1 MKLVHFPR
9 RAAAAVL
16 AAAVL
21 AGAALPV
28 FASDTSPLP
37 EAASSAGTSQTGQ
50 AGEDAALSGETAPD
64 PEENTSPALTG
75 PAKEEVVYGK
85 LNADGTVQRLYT
97 VNHFAG
103 SAGRTVTDYGD
114 YTAVRNMTTTDPIAY
129 ADGAVTLTPASDG
142 DLYYEGTMDPAAT
155 PLPWLIEIHY
165 ILDGKEI
172 APADLAGRSGAL
184 IIRLNVSPN
193 PACQGDWFD
202 QYALQTTVT
211 LDTASA
217 SNIRAAGGTMASVG
231 SQRQIIFT
239 LLPGQTSEVE
249 VAADVTN
256 FTMPAITLNGIQL
269 QLKLDI
275 DGVALTNR
283 LSQLTT
289 GTGQLDEGAA
299 ALSAGIAALEQ
310 GLTLLTDQND
320 LLTGGSA
327 AVNSALLQLQNALSG
342 ISASNDQLNLLLDA
356 SKQIGSGID
365 QLDDGVALLESQV
378 NYDAFKNILA
388 QNGLDLDTLAAGNAK
403 AIAMLQALTGLPFGV
418 GDQIS
423 QIVLLLQ
430 GNTALAGAMQLYL
443 DTVSQGIGALR
454 QGTSAVR
461 EGYAAFDS
469 GIQAMAGVLNGMLQ
483 NMALL
488 SHPGGGPD
496 PGRHPAAQQRFPL
509 AGGRS
514 PSALHRNQQYAA
526 GRGAG
531 QPAGHPFG
539 PRRAGFLHLG
549 QKHRLRLAVCPA
561 DRAHPARRG
570 RGCRAGPRARADL
583 LGKAARFVRPVRR
596 RVNLTVSEDF
606 PSCPVH
612 PHRSAGRDFLLSG
625 SGQMFAFVRF
635 V

>member
-1 MKLVHFPR
+1 MKLLHFPR

-21 AGAALPV
+21 AGTALPV
-28 FASDTSPLP
+28 FASDASPRP
-37 EAASSAGTSQTGQ
+37 ETASSAGTAQTGE
-50 AGEDAALSGETAPD
+50 AGSSDKTAPD
-64 PEENTSPALTG
+64 PAENTSPALAEG
-75 PAKEEVVYGK
+75 SKEEVVYGK

-103 SAGRTVTDYGD
+103 TAGRTVTDYGD

-129 ADGAVTLTPASDG
+129 SDGAVTLTPAADG
-142 DLYYEGTMDPAAT
+142 DLYYEGTMDPST
-155 PLPWLIEIHY
+155 PLPWNIEVHY
-165 ILDGKEI
+165 ILDGAEVD
-172 APADLAGRSGAL
+172 PDDLAGRSGAL
-184 IIRLNVSPN
+184 ILRINVSPN
-193 PACQGDWFD
+193 PDCTGDWFN

-211 LDTASA
+211 LDTANA
-217 SNIRAAGGTMASVG
+217 SNIRAAGGTIASVG

-275 DGVALTNR
+275 DGVSLTNR
-283 LSQLTT
+283 LNQLTT
-289 GTGQLDEGAA
+289 GTGQLDEGTA

-327 AVNSALLQLQNALSG
+327 AVNSALLQLQSALSG

-356 SKQIGSGID
+356 SQQIGAGID

-378 NYDAFKNILA
+378 NYDAFKSILA
-388 QNGLDLDTLAAGNAK
+388 QNGLDLDTLAAGNAQ

-461 EGYAAFDS
+461 EGYDAFDS

-488 SHPGGGPD
+488 SDAVTTLATQYGVFDTGVNAYTQGVD
-496 PGRHPAAQQRFPL
+496 QIL
-509 AGGRS
+509 AGTQQLSAASLLLVAGAHQLYTETS
-514 PSALHRNQQYAA
+514 NMKLDEELGSLLNTLSAPATPASFTSDKNTVSALQFALQTEPIQLNAA
-526 GRGAG
+526 AEEEAA
-531 QPAGHPFG
+531 PAHELTFWEKLLDLFG
-539 PRRAGFLHLG
+539 LYD
-549 QKHRLRLAVCPA
+549 K
-561 DRAHPARRG
+561 
-570 RGCRAGPRARADL
+570 
-583 LGKAARFVRPVRR
+583 
-596 RVNLTVSEDF
+596 S
-606 PSCPVH
+606 
-612 PHRSAGRDFLLSG
+612 
-625 SGQMFAFVRF
+625 
-635 V
+635 

>member
-1 MKLVHFPR
+1 MKSVPFAR

-16 AAAVL
+16 ASAVL
-21 AGAALPV
+21 ASAALTA
-28 FASDTSPLP
+28 FASDASPLP
-37 EAASSAGTSQTGQ
+37 EHAASSSQG
-50 AGEDAALSGETAPD
+50 APD
-64 PEENTSPALTG
+64 AGGTPDASQGAAPSAEKNAAPALAG
-75 PAKEEVVYGK
+75 GAKEEVVYAK
-85 LNADGTVQRLYT
+85 LDPSGQVQRLYT
-97 VNHFAG
+97 VNHFG
-103 SAGRTVTDYGD
+103 GTAGRTITDYGD

-129 ADGAVTLTPASDG
+129 ADGAATLTPSADG
-142 DLYYEGTMDPAAT
+142 DLYYEGTMDPST
-155 PLPWLIEIHY
+155 PLPWLIQIHY
-165 ILDGKEI
+165 ILDGTEI
-172 APADLAGRSGAL
+172 DPAALAGRSGAL
-184 IIRLNVSPN
+184 IIRINVQPN

-217 SNIRAAGGTMASVG
+217 SNIRAAGGTIASVG

-256 FTMPAITLNGIQL
+256 FSMPAITLNGIQL

-289 GTGQLDEGAA
+289 GT
-299 ALSAGIAALEQ
+299 
-310 GLTLLTDQND
+310 

-327 AVNSALLQLQNALSG
+327 AVNSALLQLQSALSG
-342 ISASNDQLNLLLDA
+342 ISASNDQLTMLLEA

-378 NYDAFKNILA
+378 NYDAFKSILA
-388 QNGLDLDTLAAGNAK
+388 QNGLDLDTLAAGNAQ
-403 AIAMLQALTGLPFGV
+403 AIALLQGLTGLPFGV

-443 DTVSQGIGALR
+443 DTVSQGIGTLR

-488 SHPGGGPD
+488 SDAVSTLTAQYGVFDTGVNAYTQGVDQILAGTQQLSAASLMLVAGAHQLYTETSSMQLDEELGSLLDTLSAPSAPASFTSGQNTVSALQFALQTEPIQPD
-496 PGRHPAAQQRFPL
+496 AAAGAQQ
-509 AGGRS
+509 A
-514 PSALHRNQQYAA
+514 
-526 GRGAG
+526 
-531 QPAGHPFG
+531 PAKELTFWEKLLDLFG
-539 PRRAGFLHLG
+539 LYDG
-549 QKHRLRLAVCPA
+549 
-561 DRAHPARRG
+561 
-570 RGCRAGPRARADL
+570 
-583 LGKAARFVRPVRR
+583 
-596 RVNLTVSEDF
+596 N
-606 PSCPVH
+606 
-612 PHRSAGRDFLLSG
+612 
-625 SGQMFAFVRF
+625 
-635 V
+635 

>member
-1 MKLVHFPR
+1 M
-9 RAAAAVL
+9 
-16 AAAVL
+16 
-21 AGAALPV
+21 
-28 FASDTSPLP
+28 
-37 EAASSAGTSQTGQ
+37 
-50 AGEDAALSGETAPD
+50 
-64 PEENTSPALTG
+64 
-75 PAKEEVVYGK
+75 
-85 LNADGTVQRLYT
+85 
-97 VNHFAG
+97 
-103 SAGRTVTDYGD
+103 
-114 YTAVRNMTTTDPIAY
+114 
-129 ADGAVTLTPASDG
+129 
-142 DLYYEGTMDPAAT
+142 
-155 PLPWLIEIHY
+155 
-165 ILDGKEI
+165 
-172 APADLAGRSGAL
+172 
-184 IIRLNVSPN
+184 
-193 PACQGDWFD
+193 
-202 QYALQTTVT
+202 
-211 LDTASA
+211 
-217 SNIRAAGGTMASVG
+217 G

-275 DGVALTNR
+275 DGVSLTNR
-283 LSQLTT
+283 LNQLTT

-488 SHPGGGPD
+488 SDAVTTLATQYGVFDTGVNAYTQGVD
-496 PGRHPAAQQRFPL
+496 QIL
-509 AGGRS
+509 AGTQQLSSASLLLVAGAHQLYTETS
-514 PSALHRNQQYAA
+514 NMQLDEELGSLLDTLSAPGVPASFTSNKNTVSALQFALQTEPIQLDAA
-526 GRGAG
+526 AEEEAA
-531 QPAGHPFG
+531 PAHELTFWEKLLDLFG
-539 PRRAGFLHLG
+539 LYDG
-549 QKHRLRLAVCPA
+549 
-561 DRAHPARRG
+561 
-570 RGCRAGPRARADL
+570 
-583 LGKAARFVRPVRR
+583 
-596 RVNLTVSEDF
+596 E
-606 PSCPVH
+606 
-612 PHRSAGRDFLLSG
+612 
-625 SGQMFAFVRF
+625 
-635 V
+635 

>member
-1 MKLVHFPR
+1 MKSVPFAR

-16 AAAVL
+16 ASAVL
-21 AGAALPV
+21 ASAALTA
-28 FASDTSPLP
+28 FASDASPLP
-37 EAASSAGTSQTGQ
+37 EHAASSSQG
-50 AGEDAALSGETAPD
+50 APD
-64 PEENTSPALTG
+64 ASQGADPSTEENAAPALAG
-75 PAKEEVVYGK
+75 GAKEEVVYAK
-85 LNADGTVQRLYT
+85 LDPSGQVQRLYT
-97 VNHFAG
+97 VNHFG
-103 SAGRTVTDYGD
+103 GTAGRTITDYGD

-129 ADGAVTLTPASDG
+129 ADGAATLTPSADG
-142 DLYYEGTMDPAAT
+142 DLYYEGTMDPST
-155 PLPWLIEIHY
+155 PLPWLIQIHY
-165 ILDGKEI
+165 ILDGTEI
-172 APADLAGRSGAL
+172 DPAALAGRSGAL
-184 IIRLNVSPN
+184 IIRINVQPN

-217 SNIRAAGGTMASVG
+217 SNIRAAGGTIASVG

-310 GLTLLTDQND
+310 GLTLLTDQNA

-327 AVNSALLQLQNALSG
+327 AVNSALTQLQSALSG
-342 ISASNDQLNLLLDA
+342 ISASSDQLDLLLDA
-356 SKQIGSGID
+356 SKQIGSGIE

-378 NYDAFKNILA
+378 SYDAFKEILA
-388 QNGLDLDTLAAGNAK
+388 QNGLDLDTLAAGNAT
-403 AIAMLQALTGLPFGV
+403 AIALLQGLTGLPFGV
-418 GDQIS
+418 GEQIS

-443 DTVSQGIGALR
+443 DTVGQGIGALR
-454 QGTSAVR
+454 QGTAAVR

-488 SHPGGGPD
+488 SDAVTTLASQYGVFDTGVNAYTQGVEQVLAGTQQLSAASLLLVAGAHQLYTETSNMQLDEELGALLDTLSAAGTPASFTSEKNAVSALQFALQTEPIQL
-496 PGRHPAAQQRFPL
+496 PPVPAAEEAPAQPL
-509 AGGRS
+509 S
-514 PSALHRNQQYAA
+514 
-526 GRGAG
+526 
-531 QPAGHPFG
+531 FWE
-539 PRRAGFLHLG
+539 
-549 QKHRLRLAVCPA
+549 K
-561 DRAHPARRG
+561 
-570 RGCRAGPRARADL
+570 L
-583 LGKAARFVRPVRR
+583 L
-596 RVNLTVSEDF
+596 NLFDF
-606 PSCPVH
+606 
-612 PHRSAGRDFLLSG
+612 
-625 SGQMFAFVRF
+625 
-635 V
+635 

>member
-50 AGEDAALSGETAPD
+50 AGEDAAPSGETAPD

-231 SQRQIIFT
+231 
-239 LLPGQTSEVE
+239 
-249 VAADVTN
+249 
-256 FTMPAITLNGIQL
+256 NGIQL

-488 SHPGGGPD
+488 SDAVTTLATQYGVFDTGVNAYTQGVD
-496 PGRHPAAQQRFPL
+496 QIL
-509 AGGRS
+509 AGTQQLSSASLLLVAGAHQLYTETS
-514 PSALHRNQQYAA
+514 NMQLDEELGSLLDTLSAPGVPASFTSDKNTVSALQFALQTEPIQPDAA
-526 GRGAG
+526 AAAE
-531 QPAGHPFG
+531 QAPAHELTFWEKLLDLFG
-539 PRRAGFLHLG
+539 LYDG
-549 QKHRLRLAVCPA
+549 
-561 DRAHPARRG
+561 
-570 RGCRAGPRARADL
+570 
-583 LGKAARFVRPVRR
+583 
-596 RVNLTVSEDF
+596 E
-606 PSCPVH
+606 
-612 PHRSAGRDFLLSG
+612 
-625 SGQMFAFVRF
+625 
-635 V
+635 

>member
-1 MKLVHFPR
+1 MKLVYFPR

-21 AGAALPV
+21 AGTALPV

-37 EAASSAGTSQTGQ
+37 EAASSAGTAQ
-50 AGEDAALSGETAPD
+50 SGEAASSDGTAPD
-64 PEENTSPALTG
+64 PAENTSPALTG
-75 PAKEEVVYGK
+75 STKEEVVYGK

-97 VNHFAG
+97 VSHFAG
-103 SAGRTVTDYGD
+103 TAGQTITDHGN

-129 ADGAVTLTPASDG
+129 TDGTVTLTPAADG
-142 DLYYEGTMDPAAT
+142 DLYYEGTMDPAAV
-155 PLPWLIEIHY
+155 PLPWNIEVHY
-165 ILDGKEI
+165 ILDGAEVD
-172 APADLAGRSGAL
+172 PDDLAGRSGAL
-184 IIRLNVSPN
+184 ILRINVSPN
-193 PACQGDWFD
+193 PACTGDWFD

-211 LDTASA
+211 LDTANA
-217 SNIRAAGGTMASVG
+217 SNIRAAGGTIASVG

-275 DGVALTNR
+275 DGVSLTNR
-283 LSQLTT
+283 LNQLTT

-327 AVNSALLQLQNALSG
+327 AVNSALLQLQSALSG

-356 SKQIGSGID
+356 SKQIGAGID

-378 NYDAFKNILA
+378 SYDAFKDILA
-388 QNGLDLDTLAAGNAK
+388 QNGLDLDTLAAGNAQ

-443 DTVSQGIGALR
+443 DTVSQGIGTLR

-488 SHPGGGPD
+488 SD
-496 PGRHPAAQQRFPL
+496 AVSTLAAQYGVFDTGVNAYTQGVDQIL
-509 AGGRS
+509 AGTQQLSAASLLLVAGAHQLYTETS
-514 PSALHRNQQYAA
+514 SMKLDEELGSLLNTLSAPGTPASFTSDQNTVSALQFALQTEPIQPDAA
-526 GRGAG
+526 AEEEAAPAHELTFWEKLLDLFGLYDGA
-531 QPAGHPFG
+531 
-539 PRRAGFLHLG
+539 
-549 QKHRLRLAVCPA
+549 
-561 DRAHPARRG
+561 
-570 RGCRAGPRARADL
+570 
-583 LGKAARFVRPVRR
+583 
-596 RVNLTVSEDF
+596 
-606 PSCPVH
+606 
-612 PHRSAGRDFLLSG
+612 
-625 SGQMFAFVRF
+625 
-635 V
+635 

>member
-1 MKLVHFPR
+1 M
-9 RAAAAVL
+9 
-16 AAAVL
+16 
-21 AGAALPV
+21 
-28 FASDTSPLP
+28 
-37 EAASSAGTSQTGQ
+37 
-50 AGEDAALSGETAPD
+50 
-64 PEENTSPALTG
+64 
-75 PAKEEVVYGK
+75 
-85 LNADGTVQRLYT
+85 
-97 VNHFAG
+97 
-103 SAGRTVTDYGD
+103 
-114 YTAVRNMTTTDPIAY
+114 
-129 ADGAVTLTPASDG
+129 
-142 DLYYEGTMDPAAT
+142 
-155 PLPWLIEIHY
+155 
-165 ILDGKEI
+165 
-172 APADLAGRSGAL
+172 
-184 IIRLNVSPN
+184 
-193 PACQGDWFD
+193 
-202 QYALQTTVT
+202 
-211 LDTASA
+211 
-217 SNIRAAGGTMASVG
+217 
-231 SQRQIIFT
+231 
-239 LLPGQTSEVE
+239 
-249 VAADVTN
+249 
-256 FTMPAITLNGIQL
+256 
-269 QLKLDI
+269 
-275 DGVALTNR
+275 ALTNR

-488 SHPGGGPD
+488 SDAVTTLATQYGVFDTGVNAYTQGVD
-496 PGRHPAAQQRFPL
+496 QIL
-509 AGGRS
+509 AGTQQLSSASLLLVAGAHQLYTETS
-514 PSALHRNQQYAA
+514 NMQLDEELGSLLDTLSAPGVPASFTSDKNTVSALQFALQTEPIQPDAA
-526 GRGAG
+526 AAAE
-531 QPAGHPFG
+531 QAPAHELTFWEKLLDLFG
-539 PRRAGFLHLG
+539 LYDG
-549 QKHRLRLAVCPA
+549 
-561 DRAHPARRG
+561 
-570 RGCRAGPRARADL
+570 
-583 LGKAARFVRPVRR
+583 
-596 RVNLTVSEDF
+596 E
-606 PSCPVH
+606 
-612 PHRSAGRDFLLSG
+612 
-625 SGQMFAFVRF
+625 
-635 V
+635 